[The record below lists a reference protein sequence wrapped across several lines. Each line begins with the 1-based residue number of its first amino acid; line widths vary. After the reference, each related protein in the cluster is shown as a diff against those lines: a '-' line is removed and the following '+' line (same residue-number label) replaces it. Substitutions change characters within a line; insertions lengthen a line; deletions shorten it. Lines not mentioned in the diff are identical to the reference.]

1 MKNRFSVRLIAKLLT
16 LLFVLTISDMG
27 LAQAKKEKL
36 RLSVKYFKT
45 SDQDA
50 SLNILARFKGENGFE
65 NVPGIPVEI
74 FQVVEE
80 DSLIRL
86 GTGETDGNG
95 VSKFVIKN
103 YRQHISDTT
112 STLSYLVTFEEN
124 DAFKGTDQDVSV
136 EDISLKAEVKMIDSL
151 NYVVARLS
159 NPNDDSAI
167 VEGELKVRLKRLFK
181 PLTIGDDTYFTD
193 ENGEI
198 SVELPND
205 LPGENGNLT
214 FEVVLDDSDTYGT
227 VIASIESPI
236 GVPIVDQSTYDER
249 TLWSP
254 RNKTPL
260 FLWIFPNLIIFGI
273 WTVIILSIL
282 NLIKIYKSNS

>member
-1 MKNRFSVRLIAKLLT
+1 MKNKFSIRLIAKFLT

-50 SLNILARFKGENGFE
+50 YLNILARFKGENGFE
-65 NVPGIPVEI
+65 NVSNIPVEI
-74 FQVVEE
+74 FQVIED
-80 DSLIRL
+80 DSLVSL
-86 GTGETDGNG
+86 GTDETDGNG

-112 STLSYLVTFEEN
+112 ATLSYLVTFEGN
-124 DAFKGTDQDVSV
+124 DAYKSAEQDVSV
-136 EDISLKAEVKMIDSL
+136 EDVSLKVEVQKIDSL
-151 NYVVARLS
+151 YYVVARLS
-159 NPNDDSAI
+159 NPLDGTALA
-167 VEGELKVRLKRLFK
+167 EEPLRVRLHRLFR
-181 PLTIGDDTYFTD
+181 PLTIGEDTNFTD
-193 ENGEI
+193 EDGAI
-198 SVELPND
+198 SVEIPNN
-205 LPGENGNLT
+205 LPGIDGKLT

-227 VIASIESPI
+227 VIASVESAI
-236 GVPIVDQSTYDER
+236 GVPIVDQSTFDER
-249 TLWSP
+249 TLWSS

-282 NLIKIYKSNS
+282 NLFKIYKSKS